1 MRRGRAGLYALGS
14 VHSVGF
20 LGSVRP
26 GQERTAAGG
35 THLKVPVRVGSKH
48 SESRV
53 RHGEGSPGPVAPQVV
68 SCPAQPLPPLQL
80 PPEGVRAGGSGAS
93 SLGGLVSAFTKCRL
107 TCLQGERGSE
117 PKLALEHGRRSE
129 NLQGRKKRVSWV
141 ALAWATSAQPPP
153 LVEALSL
160 SVCMIC
166 LDPHNNSISFHRR
179 GNRTSGKLSNLPN
192 VTVLSGRA

>member
-20 LGSVRP
+20 LGSMRP
-26 GQERTAAGG
+26 GQEKTAAGG

-80 PPEGVRAGGSGAS
+80 QTEGVRAGGSGAS
-93 SLGGLVSAFTKCRL
+93 SLGGASQ
-107 TCLQGERGSE
+107 CLYQM
-117 PKLALEHGRRSE
+117 PLDL
-129 NLQGRKKRVSWV
+129 
-141 ALAWATSAQPPP
+141 PPGGARIRA
-153 LVEALSL
+153 EARFGTWS
-160 SVCMIC
+160 
-166 LDPHNNSISFHRR
+166 SI
-179 GNRTSGKLSNLPN
+179 
-192 VTVLSGRA
+192 